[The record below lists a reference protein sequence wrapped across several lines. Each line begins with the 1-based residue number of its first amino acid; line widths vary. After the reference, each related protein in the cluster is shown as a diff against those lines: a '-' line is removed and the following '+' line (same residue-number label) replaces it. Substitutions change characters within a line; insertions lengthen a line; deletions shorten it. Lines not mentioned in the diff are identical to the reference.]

1 MHLLTRRRDVSLAAR
16 RRVRLRATRVFA
28 AGRLARY
35 SQSAYVLRARPVL
48 YSGRVI
54 KWLDI
59 ALFKSDD
66 SASIPLPKNSG
77 MERDLLK
84 PS

>member
-1 MHLLTRRRDVSLAAR
+1 
-16 RRVRLRATRVFA
+16 VRLRVTRVFA

-54 KWLDI
+54 KRLDI
-59 ALFKSDD
+59 PLFKSDD
-66 SASIPLPKNSG
+66 SASIPLSKNTG
-77 MERDLLK
+77 MQQDLLK
-84 PS
+84 LS